1 VLVADHREVPPA
13 GPGTWRADGALVV
26 AAFFFGTT
34 FVVVKGAVAHVDPL
48 PFLAVRF
55 LIGAAVLLVA
65 IRLRSAR
72 VVRTG
77 SAPPGPR
84 GPASR
89 HEVLH
94 GVGAGLAL
102 WAGYA
107 LQTFGL
113 QHTAPATSAFL
124 TYMLVVIVPVIGLVF
139 PVVPPRHRPE
149 GSRLRRLVF
158 RGQRLHWTTTVGIVV
173 AVAGLVLLTG
183 GASTGFG
190 RGEVLTLA
198 CAAGFAAHIVILG
211 RTAARHDPV
220 RFTAVQLATVG
231 GASLLLATLDDPGSA
246 AFGGAPLAAAAFTG
260 VFATALAFLAM
271 VWAQRSV
278 TPSRAALILLLEPVF
293 AALLSWIDGEALSA
307 TGAAGGALILVAV
320 VVAEVL
326 PQRLTPRS
334 R

>member
-1 VLVADHREVPPA
+1 MTVTDDRAAPPT
-13 GPGTWRADGALVV
+13 GSGTWRADGALVV

-34 FVVVKGAVAHVDPL
+34 FVVVKDAVTHVDPL

-65 IRLRSAR
+65 GRGRPSSER
-72 VVRTG
+72 EVV
-77 SAPPGPR
+77 
-84 GPASR
+84 
-89 HEVLH
+89 H
-94 GVGAGLAL
+94 GVVAGLAL
-102 WAGYA
+102 WAGYS

-124 TYMLVVIVPVIGLVF
+124 TYMLVVIVPVLGFVF
-139 PVVPPRHRPE
+139 PLRPPRRRPK
-149 GSRLRRLVF
+149 GSRLRRPVSPG
-158 RGQRLHWTTTVGIVV
+158 RRLHWTTAAGIAI

-190 RGEVLTLA
+190 RGEALTLG
-198 CAAGFAAHIVILG
+198 CAVGFAVHMVILG
-211 RTAARHDPV
+211 QSAARHDPV

-231 GASLLLATLDDPGSA
+231 GASLLLSALDDPGA
-246 AFGGAPLAAAAFTG
+246 VAFGGAPLAAAAFTG

-278 TPSRAALILLLEPVF
+278 SPSRAALILLLEPVF
-293 AALLSWIDGEALSA
+293 AALLSWVDGETLSA
-307 TGAAGGALILVAV
+307 ASAAGGVLILVAV

-326 PQRLTPRS
+326 PQRLTLRS